1 MDPAPQDLPRTH
13 GDLTVT
19 IDLLRRAQSGNAEAL
34 NRLFARYYERV
45 RRIVRLR
52 LGTRLRQRVESSD
65 ILQET
70 FIAAVDGFDRFEMR
84 DEASFI
90 NWLARIAERQVL
102 AAADY
107 HIAQKR
113 NPAREVPIHKDEDQ
127 SDIGIDP
134 VASGLIPPDL
144 LARAELTRMIEE
156 CLQELRED
164 YRELIILRN
173 YAGASWE
180 VVAEQTGRPSAAAA
194 RMMHAKAIVEL
205 GKALRR
211 RMPEG

>member
-1 MDPAPQDLPRTH
+1 MDPAPQDGHEREH
-13 GDLTVT
+13 DLTVT
-19 IDLLRRAQSGNAEAL
+19 IDLLRQAQGGSQEAL
-34 NRLFARYYERV
+34 NRLFGRYYERV

-70 FIAAVDGFDRFEMR
+70 FIAAIGAFDNFELR

-102 AAADY
+102 AAAD
-107 HIAQKR
+107 HHKAQKR
-113 NPAREVPIHKDEDQ
+113 DPDREVSIHRDADN
-127 SDIGIDP
+127 SDFGIDP
-134 VASGLIPPDL
+134 VATGLLPQDQ
-144 LARAELTRMIEE
+144 LARAEQTAAVEACIATLPEA
-156 CLQELRED
+156 

-173 YAGASWE
+173 YAGSSWE
-180 VVAEQTGRPSAAAA
+180 SVAEQTGRPSAAAA

-205 GKALRR
+205 GKAVRR
-211 RMPEG
+211 AMPG